1 MVAGAEAGAGE
12 AGRQAVT
19 VPEFLDH
26 LKHSRNA
33 SPHTLRAYK
42 KDLEE
47 FQAFARRVDVTV
59 SDLRRFLSQL
69 HGRGLS
75 RASIARHLASVR
87 TYYRWLVRQ
96 GDLETNPALLI
107 RTPKQ
112 ERKLP
117 NFLEEDEVTRLIEAA
132 ATPRDRALIELM
144 YGAGLRVSEAVGL
157 NLIDVNLSGGFV
169 RVRGKGNKERL
180 SPVGSHAE
188 RAIKAYYG
196 QRAAILAKNG
206 ASTTAVFLNPR
217 AGRLDVRSVRRILLK
232 TAQKAGLARRVK
244 PHTLRHSFAT
254 HMLNRG
260 ADLRFVQE
268 LLGHAHLTTTQIYTH
283 VTTGRLRQVYDRAHP
298 RA

>member
-1 MVAGAEAGAGE
+1 M
-12 AGRQAVT
+12 T

-33 SPHTLRAYK
+33 SPHTLRAYR

-47 FQAFARRVDVTV
+47 FLAFAKRVDVTV
-59 SDLRRFLSQL
+59 SDLRRFLALL

-87 TYYRWLVRQ
+87 TYYRYLVRQ
-96 GDLETNPALLI
+96 GELETNPAALI
-107 RTPKQ
+107 RTPKR
-112 ERKLP
+112 ELKLP
-117 NFLEEDEVTRLIEAA
+117 NFLEEDEVARLIDAA
-132 ATPRDRALIELM
+132 STPRDRALMELM
-144 YGAGLRVSEAVGL
+144 YGSGLRVSEATGL
-157 NLIDVNLSGGFV
+157 NLGDLNLGGGFV

-180 SPVGSHAE
+180 SPTGSHAE
-188 RAIKAYYG
+188 RAVRAYFEE
-196 QRAAILAKNG
+196 RASILSKSG
-206 ASTTAVFLNPR
+206 ARTEALFLNKR
-217 AGRLDVRSVRRILLK
+217 GGRLDVRSVRRLLLK
-232 TAQKAGLARRVK
+232 AGQVAGLSRRVK

-283 VTTGRLRQVYDRAHP
+283 VTTGRLRQVYDKAHP